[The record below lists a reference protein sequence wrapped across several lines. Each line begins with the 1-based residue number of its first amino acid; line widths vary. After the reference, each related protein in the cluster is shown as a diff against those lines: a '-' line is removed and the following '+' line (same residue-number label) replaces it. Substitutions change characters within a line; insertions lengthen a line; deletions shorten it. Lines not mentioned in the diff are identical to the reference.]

1 MTGLSKTDQV
11 LYALVKDGAG
21 NYSDYSKPIRLHT
34 GVAPT
39 IDMTGIEASEDNISM
54 SVGDEVTVT
63 ATLLPEG
70 TSSEPKYVWTSSVG
84 TVASVNG
91 TGAQCTIRGMG
102 GGTALVSV
110 RAVSGKLSFT
120 DTINVNVEQGVNGI
134 SLSRQEI
141 SLKAGESVT
150 LSARLLPEGIG
161 SQSNIKWR
169 VSNSKAV
176 KLDADGASASITALT
191 SGTVTVK
198 AIYGEYESSC
208 LIKAERASVDVN
220 GDGAEDIFDYALII
234 DIIEGKVSG
243 GYNADINGDG
253 TTDMADA
260 QAVLDVLNK

>member
-1 MTGLSKTDQV
+1 MPVRLKITVTAEDGDTRREYDMTIMYDITQPVVDTAQVSLQDRTSSTATVSFTSDEAGTLCYLLYDSEKPTVPTPADYRSNGTTASQKVIAGRNTIKVTGLSKTDQV

-70 TSSEPKYVWTSSVG
+70 TSSEPKYVWTSSAG

-134 SLSRQEI
+134 SNEEI
-141 SLKAGESVT
+141 G
-150 LSARLLPEGIG
+150 
-161 SQSNIKWR
+161 
-169 VSNSKAV
+169 
-176 KLDADGASASITALT
+176 
-191 SGTVTVK
+191 
-198 AIYGEYESSC
+198 
-208 LIKAERASVDVN
+208 RASCRERV
-220 GDGAEDIFDYALII
+220 
-234 DIIEGKVSG
+234 
-243 GYNADINGDG
+243 
-253 TTDMADA
+253 
-260 QAVLDVLNK
+260 